1 MAFIF
6 RDEKIYNPI
15 LQKKKNASKNFIDLF
30 HKANA
35 VLNQTNETIMEI
47 ILGVG
52 NFSKM
57 GTVGVMIAT
66 KKRLV
71 FIDKDY
77 AVKTWNYNDICDV
90 TVATKAWTGYK
101 FSFNTESEN
110 VEISSILEGD
120 PDTFIAY
127 IKSMKENQTN
137 VMKQPK
143 TINNKSEDTPSSA
156 EDSDVIIA
164 EIRKYAALKEEGI
177 LTDEEFTLKKKQLL
191 GI

>member
-6 RDEKIYNPI
+6 RDEKVYNPI
-15 LQKKKNASKNFIDLF
+15 LQKKKNASKNFIDLL

-71 FIDKDY
+71 LLI
-77 AVKTWNYNDICDV
+77 KTTLLRRGITMTY
-90 TVATKAWTGYK
+90 
-101 FSFNTESEN
+101 
-110 VEISSILEGD
+110 
-120 PDTFIAY
+120 
-127 IKSMKENQTN
+127 
-137 VMKQPK
+137 VML
-143 TINNKSEDTPSSA
+143 
-156 EDSDVIIA
+156 
-164 EIRKYAALKEEGI
+164 RL
-177 LTDEEFTLKKKQLL
+177 LKKHGQDTSFLSIQRAIMLKFLL
-191 GI
+191 Y